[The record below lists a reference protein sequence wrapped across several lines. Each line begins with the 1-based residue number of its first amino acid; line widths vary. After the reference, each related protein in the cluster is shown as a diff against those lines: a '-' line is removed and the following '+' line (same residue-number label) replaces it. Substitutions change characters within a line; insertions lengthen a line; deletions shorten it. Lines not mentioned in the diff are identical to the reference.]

1 MPGVA
6 GHSVR
11 APCATAKKE
20 SNMIAGLGVPEMIVI
35 LFVALL
41 IFGPQNLPK
50 LGSALGKTVKNI
62 REGMEEEEGE
72 KDTAPK
78 SSQESED

>member
-1 MPGVA
+1 
-6 GHSVR
+6 
-11 APCATAKKE
+11 
-20 SNMIAGLGVPEMIVI
+20 MIAGLGVPEMIVI

-78 SSQESED
+78 SSQGSED

>member
-1 MPGVA
+1 
-6 GHSVR
+6 
-11 APCATAKKE
+11 
-20 SNMIAGLGVPEMIVI
+20 MIAGLGVPEMIVI

-62 REGMEEEEGE
+62 REGMEEGE

>member
-62 REGMEEEEGE
+62 REGMEEEGE